1 MTNTKPPTRQ
11 LPYHGP
17 CFVCGP
23 DNPNG
28 IGVDWFVT
36 EGEVHTELQFTESQ
50 QGPRNHA
57 HGGAAAAVLDE
68 AMGASVWTAGHKALA
83 ANLNVNFRRPL
94 PLNVTVIVEGWVTE
108 VAGRKVYSAG
118 QIKHGETILVEA
130 TGLFLATPEFFES
143 DTTVWAP
150 GVDPTAQGEETP

>member
-1 MTNTKPPTRQ
+1 MNNPDAATRR

-23 DNPNG
+23 DNENG
-28 IGVDWFVT
+28 IGLDWFVT
-36 EGEVHTELQFTESQ
+36 GEQVHTELVFTESQ

-83 ANLNVNFRRPL
+83 ANLNVNFKRPV
-94 PLNVTVIVEGWVTE
+94 PLNATVTVDARVTE
-108 VAGRKVYSAG
+108 VKGRKAYASA
-118 QIKHGETILVEA
+118 QLKQGETVLVEA
-130 TGLFLATPEFFES
+130 TGLFLAVPDFFED
-143 DTTVWAP
+143 DTEGWGPGKAAP
-150 GVDPTAQGEETP
+150 TT